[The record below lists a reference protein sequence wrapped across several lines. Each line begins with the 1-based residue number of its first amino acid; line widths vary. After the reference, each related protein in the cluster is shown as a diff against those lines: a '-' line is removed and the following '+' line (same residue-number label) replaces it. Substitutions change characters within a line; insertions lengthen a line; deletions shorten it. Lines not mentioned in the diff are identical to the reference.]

1 MLSSTPLFLNEQH
14 IGFSQ
19 VYSGVSFIL
28 VKGASHQVPQSK
40 REAALFIFQT
50 ALESHTGLKI

>member
-1 MLSSTPLFLNEQH
+1 MLFSTPIFLNEQH

-19 VYSGVSFIL
+19 IYSGVSFIL

-40 REAALFIFQT
+40 REAALFLFQT
-50 ALESHTGLKI
+50 ALESHSGLQI